1 VNKKQGL
8 LLVNLGTPSAA
19 DPMAIRAYLTE
30 FLRDRHV
37 VDLPA
42 FIWYPILKYLV
53 LPKRVPYIINHYQKI
68 WINNESPLLHY
79 SKRLINQLQQALPN
93 IQCELAMTY
102 GEPNLASA
110 LNNLTSCEAITLLPL
125 FPQYSTTTTQ
135 AVLDKAKQLIQANNS
150 TINLNYIRDYA
161 DHPSYINALYLQV
174 QHALLTQGKPD
185 VLLLSYH
192 GIPERYINKRQDD
205 YVQRCQLTT
214 QLLTKKLQDNG
225 VDFPIKMAYQ
235 SKFGKG
241 KWVEPNIS
249 DTLENLAKT
258 GAEHVHVIC
267 PGFSADCI
275 ETLYEIDEQ
284 NREIFFNAGGKQF
297 YYIPALNDTQLQV
310 ELIKNLLQKPLS
322 STFFDRLRFF

>member
-1 VNKKQGL
+1 MNKKQGL

-19 DPMAIRAYLTE
+19 TPKAIRNYLTE
-30 FLRDRHV
+30 FLLDRHV

-68 WINNESPLLHY
+68 WIEGESPLLHY
-79 SKRLINQLQQALPN
+79 SKRLINHLQPALPDM
-93 IQCELAMTY
+93 QCELAMTY
-102 GEPNLASA
+102 GEPNLLSA
-110 LNNLTSCEAITLLPL
+110 LNNLKSCEKVTLLPL

-135 AVLDKAKQLIQANNS
+135 AVLAKVKQLIADNNIK
-150 TINLNYIRDYA
+150 INLSYIRDYA
-161 DHPSYINALYLQV
+161 DHPSYIDALYWQV
-174 QHALLTQGKPD
+174 QQAFSTQGQPD

-192 GIPERYINKRQDD
+192 GIPQRYIDKRQDD

-214 QLLTKKLQDNG
+214 KLLANKCRANG
-225 VDFPIKMAYQ
+225 IDLPIIMAYQ

-241 KWVEPNIS
+241 KWVEPNTS
-249 DTLENLAKT
+249 DILEKLAKT
-258 GAEHVHVIC
+258 GSKYVQVIC

-284 NREIFFNAGGKQF
+284 NREIFLNAGGKQF
-297 YYIPALNDTQLQV
+297 YYIPALNDTSLQV
-310 ELIKNLLQKPLS
+310 ELIKDILEKPPFLKK
-322 STFFDRLRFF
+322 F